1 LLFKGN
7 LVVNYYRE
15 KINSFFG
22 MLAGLVLSLFGKRR
36 IKPTTRDFERADF
49 TASTQRL
56 GVRFSEKIRNCFR
69 FKWLKKI

>member
-1 LLFKGN
+1 
-7 LVVNYYRE
+7 VNHYRE
-15 KINSFFG
+15 KVRTFFG
-22 MLAGLVLSLFGKRR
+22 MFAGLVLALFGKRR
-36 IKPTTRDFERADF
+36 IKPTPDDLKRADF

>member
-1 LLFKGN
+1 
-7 LVVNYYRE
+7 
-15 KINSFFG
+15 